1 MDERKI
7 EMKKEAAHDDT
18 TRVDTAQL
26 VFLNAGN
33 LDLNTPLS
41 FRVYGQQFNIR

>member
-1 MDERKI
+1 MRTE
-7 EMKKEAAHDDT
+7 EAHSDT

-33 LDLNTPLS
+33 LDLNTPLN
-41 FRVYGQQFNIR
+41 FKVYGQSFRIN